1 MMEDRRGQINET
13 EKIEAKIIELM
24 EKNPQITQSE
34 ICRLTGLGRTAIT
47 RRISKLKEA
56 NIIEKI
62 GSDRNGYWKI
72 SHQ

>member
-1 MMEDRRGQINET
+1 
-13 EKIEAKIIELM
+13 M

-56 NIIEKI
+56 NIIERI

-72 SHQ
+72 SHR